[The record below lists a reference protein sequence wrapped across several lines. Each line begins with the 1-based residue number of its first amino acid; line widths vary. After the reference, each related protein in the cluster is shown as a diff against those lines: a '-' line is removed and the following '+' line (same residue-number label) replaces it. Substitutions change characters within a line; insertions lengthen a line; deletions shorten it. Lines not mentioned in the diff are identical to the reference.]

1 MARVVL
7 GMVFLIL
14 ASGTVSAEQG
24 GGAGSGL
31 KLDVPGVDNKY
42 PELPEKTTKYVPL
55 SASDELGVSNLEY
68 GVFQTRS
75 AQDEDEPGEGITLAW
90 GGKQPITET
99 TYIPARIGVKFGMR
113 YNLDGPGSRRPVRV
127 KLLYLTPGLV
137 DPTSGKHQDKIEIVQ
152 ELSPKAR
159 YHVMAFQFAEAFEII
174 PGAWHMY
181 VFHEDRKLLEKT
193 FTVVK

>member
-1 MARVVL
+1 MVRAAAAILCIAL
-7 GMVFLIL
+7 GV
-14 ASGTVSAEQG
+14 ASASAE
-24 GGAGSGL
+24 SGKDGRPGL
-31 KLDVPGVDNKY
+31 RLDVPGVDNAY
-42 PELPEKTTKYVPL
+42 PELPEQTPKYVPL
-55 SASDELGVSNLEY
+55 SASDELSVSKLEY

-75 AQDEDEPGEGITLAW
+75 AQDEDEPGEGVTLAW
-90 GGKQPITET
+90 GGEQPITET

-113 YNLDGPGSRRPVRV
+113 YNLEGPGSRRPVRV
-127 KLLYLTPGLV
+127 KLLYLTPGLQ
-137 DPTSGKHQDKIEIVQ
+137 DPTTGKHLDKIEIVQ

-181 VFHEDRKLLEKT
+181 VFHDDRKLLEKT